1 MKIGLTRLHNIAT
14 HGSNIAI
21 DKEQNA
27 LIIKSGS
34 GVYHQLD
41 YIDKDYLNSDHFII
55 NEVEGEVTGK
65 FDVSIN
71 TLSSVTELN
80 YIDTFKL
87 NIIYDKLILNG
98 ITYIRSN
105 INKLCWIN
113 TNGQKV
119 YQDSSKLNPING
131 DTLYTDINLTNIAG
145 QVSEITLNNAC
156 IYNFVQ
162 SEAGSITLSNNIEY
176 IRNRQLDNHNIF
188 AWTSIDNETIYT
200 NKYNIQQI
208 YIDNLTTNISNL
220 YIISFKVPKWFNENT
235 QINYFNNNYSLI
247 TLLLEDTIIDN
258 IICDYNSQYSP
269 YPTIFKSMFTHIFE
283 LQFDMNSYTQLDI
296 SERIATA
303 NTVHAI
309 SKQYTE
315 NMYTKMQI
323 NTKLDILQKKINT
336 QTNETK
342 LPDNMIYFSYDD
354 SVYDTDLQYQTET
367 TRGNLIIQ

>member
-1 MKIGLTRLHNIAT
+1 MQT
-14 HGSNIAI
+14 
-21 DKEQNA
+21 
-27 LIIKSGS
+27 
-34 GVYHQLD
+34 
-41 YIDKDYLNSDHFII
+41 
-55 NEVEGEVTGK
+55 
-65 FDVSIN
+65 
-71 TLSSVTELN
+71 
-80 YIDTFKL
+80 
-87 NIIYDKLILNG
+87 
-98 ITYIRSN
+98 
-105 INKLCWIN
+105 
-113 TNGQKV
+113 GQKV

-131 DTLYTDINLTNIAG
+131 DTLYTDIDLTNIAG

-162 SEAGSITLSNNIEY
+162 TEVGSITLSNNIEY
-176 IRNRQLDNHNIF
+176 IRNRQLDNHSIF
-188 AWTSIDNETIYT
+188 AWTSINNETIYT

-208 YIDNLTTNISNL
+208 YIDNLTTDISNL
-220 YIISFKVPKWFNENT
+220 YIISFKVPKWSTDNA

-354 SVYDTDLQYQTET
+354 SVYDTDLQYQTGT